1 MAIGA
6 AIGSALNAA
15 LHLSP
20 KPMIAL
26 LCLIVLAAL
35 TIGAALS
42 DLRRRRIPNRLC
54 LVIAVL
60 ALPYWLATDPTFLRL
75 AIQILCAAV
84 VAMTL
89 MIPFYYRVLGG
100 GDVKMMAALALWL
113 PPDPLY
119 ETILMVAMGGGL
131 LAIGVVLF
139 DRRSMSPT
147 VPYGVAIAAAG
158 LFQVIGRMKHLI
170 D

>member
-6 AIGSALNAA
+6 AIEATLDAA
-15 LHLSP
+15 LHLRP
-20 KPMIAL
+20 KSMIAVVCL
-26 LCLIVLAAL
+26 LALAAL
-35 TIGAALS
+35 MIGAVLS

-54 LVIAVL
+54 LAIAIL

-113 PPDPLY
+113 PPDRLY

-131 LAIGVVLF
+131 LAIGIILF
-139 DRRSMSPT
+139 NRRSMSPT

-158 LFQVIGRMKHLI
+158 LFQVVARLKRLI
-170 D
+170 P

>member
-1 MAIGA
+1 VAIA
-6 AIGSALNAA
+6 TAIGSALNAA
-15 LHLSP
+15 LDLRP

-26 LCLIVLAAL
+26 LCLIVLAMLL
-35 TIGAALS
+35 TGAAVS
-42 DLRRRRIPNRLC
+42 DLRWRRIPNRLC
-54 LVIAVL
+54 LAIAVL

-84 VAMTL
+84 IAMTL

-113 PPDPLY
+113 PPDMLY
-119 ETILMVAMGGGL
+119 ETTLMVAMAGGL
-131 LAIGVVLF
+131 LAIGVILF
-139 DRRSMSPT
+139 DRRSTSPT

-158 LFQVIGRMKHLI
+158 LVQAVARMKHLI
-170 D
+170 G